1 MFNQIT
7 RGNAVVGGLT
17 VKGQLK
23 QLQSVTNIADGAS
36 MVHTT
41 AGILGGITT
50 ATLTTARTIT
60 SPTAA
65 DLIAS
70 LGSVVGPSVQFSY
83 INLAAFVATLA
94 GGTGVTIV
102 GLATTAATAGLAS
115 RWEVVVTAP
124 TTVSIYRIA

>member
-17 VKGQLK
+17 VKGNFQ

-70 LGSVVGPSVQFSY
+70 LGSVVGTSVQFSY
-83 INLAAFVATLA
+83 INLAAYTATLA

-102 GLATTAATAGLAS
+102 GLATTAATAGFAS

>member
-7 RGNAVVGGLT
+7 RGNAVVGALT
-17 VKGQLK
+17 VKGSLK
-23 QLQSVTNIADGAS
+23 QLQTVTNIADGAS

-60 SPTAA
+60 TPTAA
-65 DLIAS
+65 ALIAD
-70 LGSVVGPSVQFSY
+70 LGAVVGTSVQFSY
-83 INLAAFVATLA
+83 INLAAYVATLS

-124 TTVSIYRIA
+124 TTVSVYRIA

>member
-60 SPTAA
+60 TPTAA
-65 DLIAS
+65 ALIAEI
-70 LGSVVGPSVQFSY
+70 GAVVGTSVQFSY

-102 GLATTAATAGLAS
+102 GLATTAATAGTAS
-115 RWEVVVTAP
+115 RWEVIVTAP

>member
-7 RGNAVVGGLT
+7 RGNAVVGALT
-17 VKGQLK
+17 VKGSLK
-23 QLQSVTNIADGAS
+23 QLKSVTNIADGTS

-60 SPTAA
+60 TPTAA
-65 DLIAS
+65 ALIAE
-70 LGSVVGPSVQFSY
+70 LGAVVGTSVQFSY
-83 INLAAFVATLA
+83 INLAAYVATLA

-124 TTVSIYRIA
+124 TTVSVYRIA

>member
-50 ATLTTARTIT
+50 ATLTAGRTIT
-60 SPTAA
+60 TPTAA
-65 DLIAS
+65 ALIAE
-70 LGSVVGPSVQFSY
+70 LGAVVGTSVQFSY

-102 GLATTAATAGLAS
+102 GLATTAATAGFAS

-124 TTVSIYRIA
+124 TTVSIYRIS

>member
-7 RGNAVVGGLT
+7 RGNAVVGALT
-17 VKGQLK
+17 VKGSLK
-23 QLQSVTNIADGAS
+23 QLQAVTNIADGAS

-60 SPTAA
+60 TPTAA
-65 DLIAS
+65 ALIAE
-70 LGSVVGPSVQFSY
+70 LGAVVGTSVQFSY
-83 INLAAFVATLA
+83 INLAAYVATLA

-102 GLATTAATAGLAS
+102 GLATTAATAGFAS

-124 TTVSIYRIA
+124 TTVSVYRIS

>member
-17 VKGQLK
+17 VKGNLK
-23 QLQSVTNIADGAS
+23 QLQAVTNIADGAS

-60 SPTAA
+60 TPTAVA
-65 DLIAS
+65 LIS
-70 LGSVVGPSVQFSY
+70 ELGAVVGTSVQFSY

-102 GLATTAATAGLAS
+102 GLATTVATAGHAS

-124 TTVSIYRIA
+124 TTVSVYRIA

>member
-7 RGNAVVGGLT
+7 RGNAVVGALT
-17 VKGQLK
+17 VKGSLK
-23 QLQSVTNIADGAS
+23 QLQTVTNIADGAS

-60 SPTAA
+60 TPTAA
-65 DLIAS
+65 ALIS
-70 LGSVVGPSVQFSY
+70 ELGAVVGTSVQFSY

-124 TTVSIYRIA
+124 TTVSVYRIA

>member
-7 RGNAVVGGLT
+7 RGNAVVGALT
-17 VKGQLK
+17 VKGNFQ
-23 QLQSVTNIADGAS
+23 QLQTVTNIADGAS

-70 LGSVVGPSVQFSY
+70 LGSVVGTSVQFSY
-83 INLAAFVATLA
+83 INLAAYVATLA

-102 GLATTAATAGLAS
+102 GLATTAATAGFAS

>member
-1 MFNQIT
+1 MFNRIT
-7 RGNAVVGGLT
+7 RGNAVVGSLT
-17 VKGQLK
+17 VTRQLQ

-36 MVHTT
+36 MVLPI
-41 AGILGGITT
+41 AAIQGGLVTS
-50 ATLTTARTIT
+50 TLTTARTIT
-60 SPTAA
+60 TGTAA
-65 DLIAS
+65 SIIAE
-70 LGSVVGPSVQFSY
+70 LGAVVGTSIQYSY
-83 INLAAFVATLA
+83 INLAAYVATLA

>member
-17 VKGQLK
+17 VKGNLQ

-70 LGSVVGPSVQFSY
+70 LGSVVGTSVQFSY
-83 INLAAFVATLA
+83 INLAAYVATLS

-102 GLATTAATAGLAS
+102 GLATTAATAGFAS

>member
-17 VKGQLK
+17 VKSQLK
-23 QLQSVTNIADGAS
+23 QLRSVTNIADGTS
-36 MVHTT
+36 MVLTT
-41 AGILGGITT
+41 AGILGGINT

-60 SPTAA
+60 TPTAA
-65 DLIAS
+65 ALIAE
-70 LGSVVGPSVQFSY
+70 LGAVVGTSVKFSY
-83 INLAAFVATLA
+83 INLAAYVATLA

-102 GLATTAATAGLAS
+102 GLATTAATAGQAS

>member
-7 RGNAVVGGLT
+7 RGNAVVGALT
-17 VKGQLK
+17 VKSQLK
-23 QLQSVTNIADGAS
+23 QLKSVTNITDGAS

-41 AGILGGITT
+41 A
-50 ATLTTARTIT
+50 RTIT
-60 SPTAA
+60 TPTAA
-65 DLIAS
+65 ALIAE
-70 LGSVVGPSVQFSY
+70 LGSGVGTSVQFSY

-102 GLATTAATAGLAS
+102 GLATTAATAGTAS

-124 TTVSIYRIA
+124 TTVSVYRIA

>member
-17 VKGQLK
+17 VKGNLK
-23 QLQSVTNIADGAS
+23 QLRSVTNIADGAA

-50 ATLTTARTIT
+50 ASLTTGRTIT
-60 SPTAA
+60 TPTAA
-65 DLIAS
+65 ALIAE
-70 LGSVVGPSVQFSY
+70 LGAVVGTSVQFSY
-83 INLAAFVATLA
+83 INLLAQVATLA

-102 GLATTAATAGLAS
+102 GLASTAATAGLAS

>member
-70 LGSVVGPSVQFSY
+70 LGSVVGTSVQFSY
-83 INLAAFVATLA
+83 INLAAYTATLA

-124 TTVSIYRIA
+124 TTVSVYRIA

>member
-1 MFNQIT
+1 
-7 RGNAVVGGLT
+7 
-17 VKGQLK
+17 LK
-23 QLQSVTNIADGAS
+23 QVQAVTNIADGAS

-60 SPTAA
+60 TPTASA
-65 DLIAS
+65 LIAE
-70 LGSVVGPSVQFSY
+70 LGAVVGTSVQFSY
-83 INLAAFVATLA
+83 INLAAYVATLA

-102 GLATTAATAGLAS
+102 GLATTAATAGTAS

-124 TTVSIYRIA
+124 TTVSVYRIS

>member
-36 MVHTT
+36 MVLTT
-41 AGILGGITT
+41 AGIFGGITT
-50 ATLTTARTIT
+50 ATLTTARAIT
-60 SPTAA
+60 TPTAA
-65 DLIAS
+65 ALIAE
-70 LGSVVGPSVQFSY
+70 LGSVVGTSVQYSY
-83 INLAAFVATLA
+83 INLAAYVATLTA
-94 GGTGVTIV
+94 GTGVTIV
-102 GLATTAATAGLAS
+102 GLATTAATAGFAS

>member
-17 VKGQLK
+17 VKGSLK
-23 QLQSVTNIADGAS
+23 QLQTVTNIADGAS

-60 SPTAA
+60 TPTAA
-65 DLIAS
+65 ALIAE
-70 LGSVVGPSVQFSY
+70 LGAVVGTSVQFSY

-124 TTVSIYRIA
+124 TTVSVYRIA

>member
-50 ATLTTARTIT
+50 ATLTAGRTIT
-60 SPTAA
+60 TPTAA
-65 DLIAS
+65 DLIAE
-70 LGSVVGPSVQFSY
+70 LGAVVGTSVQFSY

-115 RWEVVVTAP
+115 RWEVVVTSP

>member
-7 RGNAVVGGLT
+7 RGNAVVGALT
-17 VKGQLK
+17 VKGSLK

-60 SPTAA
+60 TPTAA
-65 DLIAS
+65 ALIAE
-70 LGSVVGPSVQFSY
+70 LGAVVGTSVQFSY
-83 INLAAFVATLA
+83 INLAAYVATLA
-94 GGTGVTIV
+94 PGNGVTIV
-102 GLATTAATAGLAS
+102 GLTTTAATAGQAS

-124 TTVSIYRIA
+124 TTVSVYRIA

>member
-17 VKGQLK
+17 VKSQLK
-23 QLQSVTNIADGAS
+23 QLKSVTNITDGAS

-60 SPTAA
+60 TPTAA
-65 DLIAS
+65 ALIAE
-70 LGSVVGPSVQFSY
+70 LGSVVGTSIQFSY

-102 GLATTAATAGLAS
+102 GLATTAATAGTAS

-124 TTVSIYRIA
+124 TTVSVYRIA

>member
-7 RGNAVVGGLT
+7 RGNAVVGALT
-17 VKGQLK
+17 VKGSLK

-50 ATLTTARTIT
+50 ATLTAGRTIT
-60 SPTAA
+60 TPTAA
-65 DLIAS
+65 ALIAE
-70 LGSVVGPSVQFSY
+70 LGAVVGTSVQFSY
-83 INLAAFVATLA
+83 INLAAYVATLA

-124 TTVSIYRIA
+124 TTVSVYRIP

>member
-7 RGNAVVGGLT
+7 RGNAVVGGIT

-36 MVHTT
+36 MVLTT
-41 AGILGGITT
+41 AGILGGINT
-50 ATLTTARTIT
+50 ATLTTARAIT
-60 SPTAA
+60 TPTAA
-65 DLIAS
+65 ALIS
-70 LGSVVGPSVQFSY
+70 ELGAVVGTSVQYSY
-83 INLAAFVATLA
+83 INLAAFVATLTA
-94 GGTGVTIV
+94 GTGVTIV
-102 GLATTAATAGLAS
+102 GLATTAATAGTAS

>member
-70 LGSVVGPSVQFSY
+70 LGSVVGTSVQFSY
-83 INLAAFVATLA
+83 INLAAYVATLS

-102 GLATTAATAGLAS
+102 GLATTAATAGFAS

>member
-7 RGNAVVGGLT
+7 RGNAVVGALT
-17 VKGQLK
+17 VKSSLK
-23 QLQSVTNIADGAS
+23 QLRSVTNIADGTS

-60 SPTAA
+60 TPTAA
-65 DLIAS
+65 ALIAE
-70 LGSVVGPSVQFSY
+70 LGAVVGTSVQFSY
-83 INLAAFVATLA
+83 INLAAYVATLA

-102 GLATTAATAGLAS
+102 GLATTAATAGLES

-124 TTVSIYRIA
+124 TTVSVYRIA

>member
-1 MFNQIT
+1 MFNRIT

-17 VKGQLK
+17 VTANLK
-23 QLQSVTNIADGAS
+23 QIRSVTNIADGAS

-50 ATLTTARTIT
+50 ATLTAGRTIT
-60 SPTAA
+60 TPTAA
-65 DLIAS
+65 TLIAE
-70 LGSVVGPSVQFSY
+70 LGSVVGTSVKFSY
-83 INLAAFVATLA
+83 INLAGQVATLA

-124 TTVSIYRIA
+124 TTVSVYRIA

>member
-70 LGSVVGPSVQFSY
+70 LGSVVGTSVQFSY

-102 GLATTAATAGLAS
+102 GLATTAATAGIAS
-115 RWEVVVTAP
+115 RWEVIVTAP
-124 TTVSIYRIA
+124 TTVSVYRIA

>member
-7 RGNAVVGGLT
+7 RGNAVVGALT
-17 VKGQLK
+17 VKGSLK
-23 QLQSVTNIADGAS
+23 QLQSVTNIADGTS

-60 SPTAA
+60 TPTAA
-65 DLIAS
+65 ALIAE
-70 LGSVVGPSVQFSY
+70 LGAVVGTSVQFSY
-83 INLAAFVATLA
+83 INLAAYVATLA

-102 GLATTAATAGLAS
+102 GLATTAATAGTAS

-124 TTVSIYRIA
+124 TTVSVYRIA

>member
-60 SPTAA
+60 TPTATA
-65 DLIAS
+65 LIAE
-70 LGSVVGPSVQFSY
+70 LGAVVGTSVQFSY
-83 INLAAFVATLA
+83 INLAAFVATLTA
-94 GGTGVTIV
+94 GTGVTIV

-124 TTVSIYRIA
+124 TTVSVYRIA

>member
-70 LGSVVGPSVQFSY
+70 LGSVVGTSVQFSY
-83 INLAAFVATLA
+83 INLAAYTATLA

-102 GLATTAATAGLAS
+102 GLATTAATAGFAS

>member
-1 MFNQIT
+1 MFNRIT

-17 VKGQLK
+17 ITGNLK
-23 QLQSVTNIADGAS
+23 QLQAVTDIADGAS

-60 SPTAA
+60 TPTAA
-65 DLIAS
+65 VLVAE
-70 LGSVVGPSVQFSY
+70 LGAVVGTSVQFSY

-115 RWEVVVTAP
+115 RWEVVVTAS
-124 TTVSIYRIA
+124 TTVSVYRIA

>member
-1 MFNQIT
+1 MFNRIT

-17 VKGQLK
+17 ITGNLK
-23 QLQSVTNIADGAS
+23 QLQAVTNIADGAS

-50 ATLTTARTIT
+50 ATLTAARTIT
-60 SPTAA
+60 TPTAA
-65 DLIAS
+65 VLVAE
-70 LGSVVGPSVQFSY
+70 LGAVVGTSVQFSY